1 MEFSFP
7 VEFRK
12 GKIENEKVLIIFPNA
27 KICDFINVNKG
38 NRVFPAEPQI
48 FKGVLAFFAD
58 FMVDFTFFLNKF
70 PKERSK
76 RPHLEL
82 PM

>member
-48 FKGVLAFFAD
+48 FKGVLAYFCRFFGR
-58 FMVDFTFFLNKF
+58 FYLFLNKF
-70 PKERSK
+70 PNERSK

>member
-27 KICDFINVNKG
+27 KICDFINVNKM
-38 NRVFPAEPQI
+38 NRVLPANQVRIHI
-48 FKGVLAFFAD
+48 FLKGF
-58 FMVDFTFFLNKF
+58 
-70 PKERSK
+70 
-76 RPHLEL
+76 
-82 PM
+82 